1 MTTLHP
7 TAALGAPASAGAF
20 LLEEDTALYPVGR
33 RLATASLETRQFDFL
48 DEAPASAD
56 RVGGAA
62 AAARE
67 AERHAL
73 ENERLRSQ
81 LLFYATAPLGRAAA
95 KARGGA
101 RSKSA
106 HSLTMPLPPV

>member
-1 MTTLHP
+1 MRLLDGRP
-7 TAALGAPASAGAF
+7 PSSA
-20 LLEEDTALYPVGR
+20 
-33 RLATASLETRQFDFL
+33 
-48 DEAPASAD
+48 ASAD

>member
-1 MTTLHP
+1 MGFTPAFTGPSASRAPVDGDFVGCCFSADGKFLVAHTCGADGEP
-7 TAALGAPASAGAF
+7 SSTAAVWQWAEERLLG
-20 LLEEDTALYPVGR
+20 LLKVN
-33 RLATASLETRQFDFL
+33 
-48 DEAPASAD
+48 
-56 RVGGAA
+56 
-62 AAARE
+62 
-67 AERHAL
+67 AL

>member
-1 MTTLHP
+1 MRAAAGCKNFYRTHGFVYLPSLNPAKTSAQLLLLHTF
-7 TAALGAPASAGAF
+7 TAVRLLDGRPPSSA
-20 LLEEDTALYPVGR
+20 
-33 RLATASLETRQFDFL
+33 
-48 DEAPASAD
+48 ASAD

-95 KARGGA
+95 KGRGGA

>member
-1 MTTLHP
+1 MAGLAAEMGIAPERLELRAAKLLRDGLTL
-7 TAALGAPASAGAF
+7 
-20 LLEEDTALYPVGR
+20 E
-33 RLATASLETRQFDFL
+33 
-48 DEAPASAD
+48 
-56 RVGGAA
+56 
-62 AAARE
+62 RE

-95 KARGGA
+95 KGRGGA